1 MFWDRVAG
9 VYDLF
14 AYFYNK
20 KVNEELCRKTASL
33 IEKDDSV
40 LDCACGTGMITKIIA
55 PNCKEVTATDISEG
69 MLERMK
75 KKCAAYK
82 NVTVRK
88 ADILHLPFPD
98 STFDKVIAANVIH
111 LLDEP
116 EKALKELLRVCRED
130 GMIILPTYVNKKDD
144 GDITVFSKTVGKAG
158 ADFKK
163 EFTLSSYEAFLKE
176 EGVEAE
182 VTLIKGRVP
191 CAFALIRRNHET
203 QKL

>member
-1 MFWDRVAG
+1 
-9 VYDLF
+9 
-14 AYFYNK
+14 
-20 KVNEELCRKTASL
+20 
-33 IEKDDSV
+33 
-40 LDCACGTGMITKIIA
+40 
-55 PNCKEVTATDISEG
+55 NCKEVTAADISER
-69 MLERMK
+69 MLERTK

-98 STFDKVIAANVIH
+98 QSFDKVIAANVIH

-116 EKALKELLRVCRED
+116 EKALKELLRVCKED

-158 ADFKK
+158 ADVKK
-163 EFTLSSYEAFLKE
+163 EFTLSSYETFLKE

-182 VTLIKGRVP
+182 ATLIKGRVP
-191 CAFALIRRNHET
+191 CAFAVIRRNHET